1 MNGQSS
7 IFSYKSL
14 TIDENG
20 WFNECSRIPSPHFN
34 ERPQQDD
41 ISLLVI
47 HNISL
52 PPGKFGGPFITD
64 LFLGKLDPS
73 VDPYFEQIYQLEVS
87 SHCLIRRTGEIIQ
100 YVSFYDRA
108 WHAGKST
115 YEGRDR
121 CNDFSIGIELEGTD
135 IQPYTQQQYASLILA
150 TESIKQRFT
159 GITNRRI
166 PGHCNI
172 APDRKTD
179 PGSSFDWNFYLKSLS
194 NCVEQ

>member
-64 LFLGKLDPS
+64 LLNKFTSLRFP
-73 VDPYFEQIYQLEVS
+73 PTAS
-87 SHCLIRRTGEIIQ
+87 SAEP
-100 YVSFYDRA
+100 V
-108 WHAGKST
+108 K
-115 YEGRDR
+115 
-121 CNDFSIGIELEGTD
+121 
-135 IQPYTQQQYASLILA
+135 
-150 TESIKQRFT
+150 
-159 GITNRRI
+159 
-166 PGHCNI
+166 
-172 APDRKTD
+172 
-179 PGSSFDWNFYLKSLS
+179 
-194 NCVEQ
+194 

>member
-1 MNGQSS
+1 MNIEDLIHGESKN
-7 IFSYKSL
+7 IEYKEMLPSNSDKY
-14 TIDENG
+14 TKTVVAFANTQGGKIVFGIEN
-20 WFNECSRIPSPHFN
+20 
-34 ERPQQDD
+34 
-41 ISLLVI
+41 
-47 HNISL
+47 L

-135 IQPYTQQQYASLILA
+135 TQPYTQQQYASLILA

-166 PGHCNI
+166 TGHCNI

-179 PGSSFDWNFYLKSLS
+179 PGKSFDWNFYLKGLS

>member
-73 VDPYFEQIYQLEVS
+73 VDPYFEQIYQMEVS

-100 YVSFYDRA
+100 YVSFYDLEKPIRVN
-108 WHAGKST
+108 HL
-115 YEGRDR
+115 
-121 CNDFSIGIELEGTD
+121 IGTFI
-135 IQPYTQQQYASLILA
+135 
-150 TESIKQRFT
+150 
-159 GITNRRI
+159 
-166 PGHCNI
+166 
-172 APDRKTD
+172 
-179 PGSSFDWNFYLKSLS
+179 
-194 NCVEQ
+194 

>member
-1 MNGQSS
+1 M
-7 IFSYKSL
+7 F
-14 TIDENG
+14 
-20 WFNECSRIPSPHFN
+20 
-34 ERPQQDD
+34 DD

-159 GITNRRI
+159 GITNSRI
-166 PGHCNI
+166 TGHCNI

>member
-1 MNGQSS
+1 MNVPES
-7 IFSYKSL
+7 
-14 TIDENG
+14 
-20 WFNECSRIPSPHFN
+20 H
-34 ERPQQDD
+34 
-41 ISLLVI
+41 
-47 HNISL
+47 L

-159 GITNRRI
+159 GITNSRI
-166 PGHCNI
+166 TGHCNI

>member
-1 MNGQSS
+1 MKTAGLMNV
-7 IFSYKSL
+7 L
-14 TIDENG
+14 
-20 WFNECSRIPSPHFN
+20 
-34 ERPQQDD
+34 
-41 ISLLVI
+41 
-47 HNISL
+47 
-52 PPGKFGGPFITD
+52 ITD

-159 GITNRRI
+159 GITNSRI
-166 PGHCNI
+166 TGHCNI

>member
-1 MNGQSS
+1 M
-7 IFSYKSL
+7 
-14 TIDENG
+14 
-20 WFNECSRIPSPHFN
+20 
-34 ERPQQDD
+34 
-41 ISLLVI
+41 
-47 HNISL
+47 
-52 PPGKFGGPFITD
+52 
-64 LFLGKLDPS
+64 
-73 VDPYFEQIYQLEVS
+73 EVS

-159 GITNRRI
+159 GITNSRI
-166 PGHCNI
+166 TGHCNI

>member
-1 MNGQSS
+1 MKTAGLMNVPE
-7 IFSYKSL
+7 Y
-14 TIDENG
+14 
-20 WFNECSRIPSPHFN
+20 
-34 ERPQQDD
+34 

-159 GITNRRI
+159 GITNSRI
-166 PGHCNI
+166 TGHCNI

>member
-1 MNGQSS
+1 MKTAGLMNV
-7 IFSYKSL
+7 
-14 TIDENG
+14 
-20 WFNECSRIPSPHFN
+20 PSPHFN

-159 GITNRRI
+159 GITNSRI
-166 PGHCNI
+166 TGHCNI

-179 PGSSFDWNFYLKSLS
+179 PGKSFDWNFYLKSLS

>member
-1 MNGQSS
+1 MKTAGLMNVPESQVRISTS
-7 IFSYKSL
+7 AR
-14 TIDENG
+14 
-20 WFNECSRIPSPHFN
+20 SRM
-34 ERPQQDD
+34 
-41 ISLLVI
+41 IS
-47 HNISL
+47 H
-52 PPGKFGGPFITD
+52 
-64 LFLGKLDPS
+64 
-73 VDPYFEQIYQLEVS
+73 EQIYQLEVS

-135 IQPYTQQQYASLILA
+135 TQPYTQQQYASLILA

-159 GITNRRI
+159 GITNSRI
-166 PGHCNI
+166 TGHCNI

-179 PGSSFDWNFYLKSLS
+179 PGKSFDWNFYLKGLS